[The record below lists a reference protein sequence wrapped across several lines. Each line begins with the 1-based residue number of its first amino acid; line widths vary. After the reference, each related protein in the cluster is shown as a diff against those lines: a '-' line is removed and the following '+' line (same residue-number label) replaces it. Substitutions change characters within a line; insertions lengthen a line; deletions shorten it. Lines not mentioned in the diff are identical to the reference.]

1 MQRAALERK
10 VRALKLK
17 DIAARGET
25 AAADGAAVKPAEY
38 PALLTRVYKEEK
50 ITKPRNLIGLQKTLP
65 VAEMEQAIMSGTAI
79 GGDDLITLGNRR
91 AEAVKAWLLKTGEV
105 PDERIFIAA
114 AKSGTQQAGAAGAGL
129 PPGRVD
135 FSLR

>member
-1 MQRAALERK
+1 
-10 VRALKLK
+10 
-17 DIAARGET
+17 
-25 AAADGAAVKPAEY
+25 
-38 PALLTRVYKEEK
+38 
-50 ITKPRNLIGLQKTLP
+50 
-65 VAEMEQAIMSGTAI
+65 MEQAIMSGTAI

-105 PDERIFIAA
+105 PDERIFIVA
-114 AKSGTQQAGAAGAGL
+114 AKSGAQRTDAAGAGL